1 MFIFIQC
8 KWKVKVTW
16 NTYIMFYHVNVFV
29 QLLRYCIEFLKFLS
43 FSFFFVSYKYLSYTV
58 YVRIL
63 LFSVTLFPAYSSVCK
78 VCKSSPFP
86 TSVQYKSHNV
96 LSSGTQQHGLSPK
109 WESNTQSPCLQSDTV
124 LLRHDGRLGRI
135 FIKTNNLTNLQ
146 LTLCIRLYN

>member
-78 VCKSSPFP
+78 VCKSSQFP
-86 TSVQYKSHNV
+86 TSAQCKRHNF
-96 LSSGTQQHGLSPK
+96 LSGGTQRHGFSSQVGIEHIIATFTARCCAAAPRWPQKFYLYSY
-109 WESNTQSPCLQSDTV
+109 EY
-124 LLRHDGRLGRI
+124 
-135 FIKTNNLTNLQ
+135 
-146 LTLCIRLYN
+146 LCTYISKF